1 MSNPFEALE
10 LTPFADPE
18 EIRAAYRKLV
28 KQCHTDM
35 IQDPEEKKQAQA
47 RMVQL
52 NLAYEEALRMA
63 VPKPR
68 ASATPELTKEDAIA
82 LAEKMLARNNPE
94 SALRQLL
101 RAESRDAFWHYTQGR
116 VLMRMEQYDSAHQ
129 SFREAIRMDP
139 ENREYRRS
147 ALDATIALRK
157 SQTLQGK
164 LKKFWKDISV
174 IGKRN

>member
-28 KQCHTDM
+28 KQCHPDM

-139 ENREYRRS
+139 DAAGKTEKVLEGYFRDRKEKLRS
-147 ALDATIALRK
+147 CEEKTK
-157 SQTLQGK
+157 EVSTSQ
-164 LKKFWKDISV
+164 FFVS
-174 IGKRN
+174 

>member
-18 EIRAAYRKLV
+18 EIRVAYRKLV
-28 KQCHTDM
+28 KQCHPDM
-35 IQDPEEKKQAQA
+35 IQDPEEKKVAQA

-68 ASATPELTKEDAIA
+68 TAAAQELTKEDAIA
-82 LAEKMLARNNPE
+82 LAEKMLERNNSE

-101 RAESRDAFWHYTQGR
+101 RAESRDAFWYYTQGR

-129 SFREAIRMDP
+129 SFREAIRRDP
-139 ENREYRRS
+139 ENREYRRM
-147 ALDATIALRK
+147 ALDASIALRK
-157 SQTLQGK
+157 SQTLPGK
-164 LKKFWKDISV
+164 LKKFWKDLSEM
-174 IGKRN
+174 GKRN